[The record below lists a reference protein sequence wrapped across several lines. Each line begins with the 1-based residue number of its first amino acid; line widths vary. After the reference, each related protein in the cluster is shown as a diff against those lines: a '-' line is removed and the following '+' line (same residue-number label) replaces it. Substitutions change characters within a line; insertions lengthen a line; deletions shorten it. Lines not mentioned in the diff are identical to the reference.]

1 MAACAVTAYRTEM
14 FFSGELEFNTN
25 GRINTDVPIH
35 ICWHVENEEQYRGD
49 RICNNAVGA
58 AVCTVII
65 SVMLMIIDM
74 LVPCLSAGVSECN
87 CVFNM

>member
-1 MAACAVTAYRTEM
+1 M
-14 FFSGELEFNTN
+14 FFSGELEKKHDH
-25 GRINTDVPIH
+25 INTDVPVE

-87 CVFNM
+87 CVFNTRP

>member
-14 FFSGELEFNTN
+14 YFSGELEITF
-25 GRINTDVPIH
+25 GHGNTDVPIA
-35 ICWHVENEEQYRGD
+35 ICWHVEDEDQYRGD